1 MENSWTSPPEAL
13 RGDPECY
20 LFLLNW
26 VPGVGR
32 GCIGML
38 NLREVWDSS

>member
-1 MENSWTSPPEAL
+1 MENSWTSPGEAL
-13 RGDPECY
+13 RGDPERY
-20 LFLLNW
+20 LSLLSW

-38 NLREVWDSS
+38 NLREVLDSS